1 MKQITRRKKNTVGSH
16 ISQTQNRDWR
26 LPDGWGKGEEGQKGT
41 KFQLK
46 DNQVMECIAWMT
58 TVNIVLYI

>member
-1 MKQITRRKKNTVGSH
+1 MVG
-16 ISQTQNRDWR
+16 
-26 LPDGWGKGEEGQKGT
+26 GKGEEGQKGT